1 MIYLRAGTRVLSAL
15 PAIKGYISYIIR
27 IVLIKAQIVSESV
40 RDKSSPQPNNR
51 PYNNERWSEVLT
63 FLGTTRKW
71 LSSIAVR
78 IKRGKRTA
86 FLDGGYY
93 SFITRQKVR
102 CVSRLIRLT

>member
-1 MIYLRAGTRVLSAL
+1 MIYPRVGTRVLPAL
-15 PAIKGYISYIIR
+15 PAIKGHTSYIVR

-63 FLGTTRKW
+63 SLGTTRKW

-86 FLDGGYY
+86 FLDGG
-93 SFITRQKVR
+93 SQ
-102 CVSRLIRLT
+102 LIMGGGFSHMRV